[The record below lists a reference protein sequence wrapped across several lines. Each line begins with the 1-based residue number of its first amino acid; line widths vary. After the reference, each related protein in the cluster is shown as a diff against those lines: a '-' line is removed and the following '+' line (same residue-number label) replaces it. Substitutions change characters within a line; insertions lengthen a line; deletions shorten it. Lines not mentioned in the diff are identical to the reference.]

1 MRQDLLNLQAQFL
14 QHRPDGTADRLIEKA
29 VIQGHVRIHES
40 ADRTF
45 IYHIGA
51 KSLFEAMG
59 EEDNRNR
66 RWRRPYSVKVKLMG
80 LDFVLAH
87 PEHRYLAT
95 ETEKLEFFVGTLGLK
110 REWLP
115 LRIYRSRDGR
125 TQTTRYFV
133 DKFPLF
139 LSGASSAPAPVVTFC
154 YVDGNLGKPAG
165 FDTHLLEYISLFGRL
180 ESVQVVYV
188 STDQRTF
195 AKAERIFRRLCETLA
210 AKSARVP
217 SDPDL
222 GRLLGHFRARVLLE
236 RRETACFDKQQ
247 LDRLRDELREFRGP
261 EHEELYKIWR
271 EHGDG
276 PCFVECKV

>member
-1 MRQDLLNLQAQFL
+1 MTDEERIAAIQKFGYTEREAEFLCLAALHGGYFLRRQYNTFHQQ
-14 QHRPDGTADRLIEKA
+14 RPGGTADRLIEKA

-45 IYHIGA
+45 IYHIAA

-95 ETEKLEFFVGTLGLK
+95 ETEKLEFFVGALGLK

-115 LRIYRSRDGR
+115 LRIYRSRNGR

-139 LSGASSAPAPVVTFC
+139 LSGASRRQRLWSRFATYTATSVSPPVSIPTC
-154 YVDGNLGKPAG
+154 SN
-165 FDTHLLEYISLFGRL
+165 T
-180 ESVQVVYV
+180 ESF
-188 STDQRTF
+188 SGGW
-195 AKAERIFRRLCETLA
+195 
-210 AKSARVP
+210 SP
-217 SDPDL
+217 
-222 GRLLGHFRARVLLE
+222 
-236 RRETACFDKQQ
+236 
-247 LDRLRDELREFRGP
+247 FRG
-261 EHEELYKIWR
+261 
-271 EHGDG
+271 
-276 PCFVECKV
+276 CMC